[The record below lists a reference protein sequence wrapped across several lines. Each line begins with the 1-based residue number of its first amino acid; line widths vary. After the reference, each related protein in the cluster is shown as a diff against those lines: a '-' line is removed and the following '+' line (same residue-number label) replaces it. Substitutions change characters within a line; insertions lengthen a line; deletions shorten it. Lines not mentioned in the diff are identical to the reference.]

1 MKWVLIVL
9 GILLLLMGAVWAL
22 QGTNILAYGQMA
34 GDNKWTI
41 IGSVVGV
48 VGIILIVLGAR
59 LRKARA

>member
-34 GDNKWTI
+34 VTASGL
-41 IGSVVGV
+41 S
-48 VGIILIVLGAR
+48 
-59 LRKARA
+59 